1 MKIGRNDPCFC
12 GSGKKYKKCCID
24 RDIAF
29 ADSVKFAERKKTDPA
44 FTPRSYYINRVTTL
58 NDRLQ
63 NEARSE
69 ELDTQLME
77 LAGDTLDDLDG
88 ARLHAFTRY
97 GEGFLPTERRLLQ
110 ALANRLWG
118 ALVFGEFQE
127 QEILRP
133 LMAFAA
139 STLAEGISEAA
150 PISGA
155 ILTTDEDGNLL
166 NASLKPAAEGEELEV
181 FELDIEIEGV
191 EL

>member
-29 ADSVKFAERKKTDPA
+29 VDSVKFAERKKADPT

-69 ELDTQLME
+69 ELDAELME
-77 LAGDTLDDLDG
+77 LAGDTLDDLDE

-133 LMAFAA
+133 LLAFAA
-139 STLAEGISEAA
+139 STLAEGISEAP

-155 ILTTDEDGNLL
+155 VLKTDEDGNLL
-166 NASLKPAAEGEELEV
+166 SWSLKQTTDGEELEG
-181 FELDIEIEGV
+181 FELDVQV
-191 EL
+191 EKAEV